1 MVKRVRLLE
10 DIAMPVEGQICVVA
24 AGSVLD
30 TPDTFPLSSKHISVL
45 SPSEPAR
52 TLKNV
57 AHTVPIRGVRI
68 K

>member
-10 DIAMPVEGQICVVA
+10 DIAMPVEGQIAVVA

-30 TPDTFPLSSKHISVL
+30 VPDTFPLSSKHILVL

-52 TLKNV
+52 TLKNA
-57 AHTVPIRGVRI
+57 AHAAPIRGLRI